1 MPSVHD
7 TAYPR
12 LKAAVTARDLAEV
25 YTPTPAEQVLA
36 ATVAPH
42 GTSQVGFLIVFK
54 TFQRLGYFVPVQA
67 VPQPIV
73 DHIAT
78 HVGTIMSSQEVHA
91 YDASGTRRRHM
102 VAIRRHLAVH
112 PYDHATQQ
120 LLETVLRE
128 AAQTKDDLVDL
139 MNIGIEELIRQRY
152 ELPGFTTLR
161 RTAQRA
167 RAEINRALFQQVATA
182 LGSRGHADRGPAP
195 PGRRGHASSA
205 VEPTQSGSR
214 TAHPDAVARPSRSA
228 PLAHALE
235 RGCAGV
241 RHRPGGQG
249 APICYGGSE
258 PGCGAH
264 ATAGPAKRAT
274 LAAALVKTQVAQTLD
289 DLGEMFIKRMRR
301 IHHKGPGGS

>member
-102 VAIRRHLAVH
+102 AAIRRHLAVH

-152 ELPGFTTLR
+152 ELPGFSTLR

-167 RAEINRALFQQVATA
+167 RAETNRALFQQVATA
-182 LGSRGHADRGPAP
+182 LGAADTPIVDQLFQVDTSTRQAP
-195 PGRRGHASSA
+195 WNQLKADPGRPTLTQLRDLVTQLHWLTPLNVGAPAFATVPA
-205 VEPTQSGSR
+205 VKVHQFATEARSLDARACNGWPRQARDAGSG
-214 TAHPDAVARPSRSA
+214 
-228 PLAHALE
+228 
-235 RGCAGV
+235 AGQN
-241 RHRPGGQG
+241 PGG
-249 APICYGGSE
+249 AD
-258 PGCGAH
+258 PG
-264 ATAGPAKRAT
+264 
-274 LAAALVKTQVAQTLD
+274 
-289 DLGEMFIKRMRR
+289 
-301 IHHKGPGGS
+301 

>member
-25 YTPTPAEQVLA
+25 YTPTPAEQTLA
-36 ATVAPH
+36 ATLTPH
-42 GTSQVGFLIVFK
+42 GTSQVGFLIVLK

-78 HVGTIMSSQEVHA
+78 HVGRVVSPQEVHA

-102 VAIRRHLAVH
+102 AAIRSHLAIH

-120 LLETVLRE
+120 LLETMLRE

-139 MNIGIEELIRQRY
+139 INIGIEELIRQRY

-161 RTAQRA
+161 RTAQHA
-167 RAEINRALFQQVATA
+167 RAAVNRALFQQVATTLETA
-182 LGSRGHADRGPAP
+182 STPIVDQLLQVDAATRQAPWNRLKAD
-195 PGRRGHASSA
+195 PGRPTLTQLRDLVTAS
-205 VEPTQSGSR
+205 
-214 TAHPDAVARPSRSA
+214 
-228 PLAHALE
+228 PLADALE
-235 RGCAGV
+235 RGRAGV
-241 RHRPGGQG
+241 RHHPCGQG
-249 APICYGGSE
+249 PPVCHGSPE
-258 PGCGAH
+258 PGRCAH
-264 ATAGPAKRAT
+264 ATAGPSQARDAGGS
-274 LAAALVKTQVAQTLD
+274 AGQN
-289 DLGEMFIKRMRR
+289 
-301 IHHKGPGGS
+301 PGGADPG